1 MNAYLNIYQSDES
14 GLAILGL
21 YLNEKSAIRA
31 AMRKVY
37 QLMDL
42 KAIKV
47 NGEWVW
53 ADTKSVISI
62 NKIKITDFKDLSG
75 DSPIPQFLRYQEYL
89 QNIPVEELEKIRS
102 QAINRKNLLEKLKL
116 NKK

>member
-21 YLNEKSAIRA
+21 YLNKKSAIRS
-31 AMRKVY
+31 AMRKAY
-37 QLMDL
+37 QLMDI

-47 NGEWVW
+47 KGEWIW
-53 ADTKSVISI
+53 ADTRSVISV
-62 NKIKITDFKDLSG
+62 NEIKIADYKDLNG

-89 QNIPVEELEKIRS
+89 QNIPVEELEKIRNQS
-102 QAINRKNLLEKLKL
+102 INRKKLLDKLKI
-116 NKK
+116 NKV